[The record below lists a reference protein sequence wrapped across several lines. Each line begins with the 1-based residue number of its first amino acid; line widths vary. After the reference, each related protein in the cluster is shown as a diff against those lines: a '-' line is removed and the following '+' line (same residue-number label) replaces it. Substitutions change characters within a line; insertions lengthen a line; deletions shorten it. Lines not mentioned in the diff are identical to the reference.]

1 MSAIGFGVRVPAT
14 TSSPCALTRYSPNRL
29 LEPSPGSRVNATP
42 VALLLPM
49 LPNTMA
55 TTLTAVPSAMSGVI
69 PSFSRYTTAR
79 SPIQLPNTARTAM
92 PSCASGLEGNA
103 LPVCLLHMS
112 LNFLTTRR
120 SSAAPRSPSVLA
132 PARLFAAPRTAS
144 NFASSTPNTTLPN
157 SWMNRRYESHANRS
171 LPLVLARPATV
182 RSLRPR
188 LSMVSI
194 IPGIETAEPDR
205 TETRSGLASEFHPLP
220 VSLSRRETA
229 RRTSR
234 RTCGAMRRPPA

>member
-1 MSAIGFGVRVPAT
+1 M
-14 TSSPCALTRYSPNRL
+14 
-29 LEPSPGSRVNATP
+29 NATP
-42 VALLLPM
+42 VALSPPLM

-92 PSCASGLEGNA
+92 SSCTSGLEGNGR
-103 LPVCLLHMS
+103 PVASLHIS
-112 LNFLTTRR
+112 LNSETITRR
-120 SSAAPRSPSVLA
+120 SASPRSPSSLT
-132 PARLFAAPRTAS
+132 PARLFAADRTAS
-144 NFASSTPNTTLPN
+144 NLASSIPNTTLPN
-157 SWMNRRYESHANRS
+157 SWMNRLYESHANRPS
-171 LPLVLARPATV
+171 PLMLARPATV
-182 RSLRPR
+182 RSLRPK

-194 IPGIETAEPDR
+194 MPGIETAEPDL
-205 TETRSGLASEFHPLP
+205 TETRRGLASEFHPLP